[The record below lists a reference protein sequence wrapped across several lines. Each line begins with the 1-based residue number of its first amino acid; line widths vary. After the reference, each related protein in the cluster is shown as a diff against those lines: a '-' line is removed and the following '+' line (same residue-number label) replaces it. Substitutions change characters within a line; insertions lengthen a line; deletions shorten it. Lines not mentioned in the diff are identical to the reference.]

1 MNAFEGLVSG
11 KGSGTPVDELT
22 PISGEAAK
30 RIESQFPGVP
40 RDYLSFLLEVGYGV
54 LGDGGY
60 MIYSGLLEPDE
71 VYGDSCEVRGVL
83 LFGDDYQGY
92 NAGFEVKSGSVI
104 EVDPTDMS
112 IDEVAPDFT
121 TFILNKVEALR

>member
-1 MNAFEGLVSG
+1 MSAFEGLVSG
-11 KGSGTPVDELT
+11 KGSGTPVDHLT
-22 PISGEAAK
+22 PISGDAAK
-30 RIESQFPGVP
+30 RIASQFPGVP

-71 VYGDSCEVRGVL
+71 VYGDSSEVIGVL

-92 NAGFEVKSGSVI
+92 SAGFEVVSGSVI

-112 IDEVAPDFT
+112 VDEVAPDFT
-121 TFILNKVEALR
+121 TFILNMVEALR